1 MLKAFKSQREV
12 QQIKVLVPP
21 SLRLI
26 PGTHRRGR
34 EQFFSDL
41 YNCDVPRVCC
51 ACTCL
56 HECVHTHK
64 YKHRANKILFYKG
77 IR

>member
-1 MLKAFKSQREV
+1 MLKAFKSQKEV
-12 QQIKVLVPP
+12 QQIKLLVPP

-41 YNCDVPRVCC
+41 YNCDVPRVWH
-51 ACTCL
+51 AST
-56 HECVHTHK
+56 
-64 YKHRANKILFYKG
+64 
-77 IR
+77 